1 MSMNNTITIII
12 LAIVFGGSLI
22 FANIHTAK
30 NFKRDKDYFFLVNLI
45 AADIA
50 YLSVYLPA
58 AIFAVA
64 SLL

>member
-1 MSMNNTITIII
+1 MSINNIII
-12 LAIVFGGSLI
+12 VIIFVIVFGGSLI
-22 FANIHTAK
+22 FINICMVK

-45 AADIA
+45 IADIV

-58 AIFAVA
+58 VIFAVA